1 MKKFLSIALILALAV
16 GTVFA
21 GKSSGSAEL
30 GFGFDLDKM
39 EYGFEN
45 TAVAKFS
52 GSFVFDTSDLSTGSK
67 GEKDLHAEI
76 EAKFGAQIKWSE
88 GGINFDDVTAKI
100 TKANI
105 LYKDLLTVGLLKA
118 GGGFDYAKSYRTD
131 DGGNPKYDFV
141 KDVKGVP
148 GFTVGYKGIGTLGIG
163 FTGSNKVD
171 GKADTKDAM
180 ALLAN
185 FETAQFK
192 FVEDQLKLQVAAAFL
207 MDKEEAVKDNMEID
221 ANLKFGFSNDTLSAD
236 AAVDFKYNLKAAD
249 FASGADIEAA
259 ANFAFG
265 PVALNAYYEMAN
277 KKLDVQVVGDVKVN
291 DDVTIKATGYGVELL
306 NDDIKAGLDVT
317 ASVSKFT
324 FGLGAGYAIRK
335 NTMDAS
341 ASVKYDDPALLTAS
355 ASVGLGFDF
364 NKDAEVLPKLGVEA
378 SVSSKALI
386 DNAEVGLTYKG
397 ANFGKKDAAMGKIT
411 AYTKVSF

>member
-30 GFGFDLDKM
+30 DFGFDLDKM
-39 EYGFEN
+39 EYGFGN
-45 TAVAKFS
+45 TAGAKFS

-76 EAKFGAQIKWSE
+76 EANFGAQIKWSE
-88 GGINFDDVTAKI
+88 GGINFDDVTATI

-105 LYKDLLTVGLLKA
+105 LYKDLLTVGLLNA
-118 GGGFDYAKSYRTD
+118 GGGFDYAASYRKD
-131 DGGNPKYDFV
+131 ASGGSLYDYV

-171 GKADTKDAM
+171 GKGKDSM

-185 FETAQFK
+185 FETAQFE
-192 FVEDQLKLQVAAAFL
+192 FVNKQLTLQVAAAFL
-207 MDKEEAVKDNMEID
+207 MDKEKDVKDNMEID

-306 NDDIKAGLDVT
+306 NNDIKAGLDVT

-324 FGLGAGYAIRK
+324 FGLGAGYAIKK
-335 NTMDAS
+335 NTMNAS
-341 ASVKYDDPALLTAS
+341 ASVTYADPALLTAS
-355 ASVGLGFDF
+355 VSVGLGFDF
-364 NKDAEVLPKLGVEA
+364 NKGAVVLPKLGVEA

-397 ANFGKKDAAMGKIT
+397 ANFGKTDAAMGKIT